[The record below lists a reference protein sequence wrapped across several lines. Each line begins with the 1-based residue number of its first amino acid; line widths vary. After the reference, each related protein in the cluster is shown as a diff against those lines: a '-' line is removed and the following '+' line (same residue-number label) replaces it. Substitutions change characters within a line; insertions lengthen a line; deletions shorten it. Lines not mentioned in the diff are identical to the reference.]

1 MATTLRGVTCTYE
14 TFKCYH
20 LLRLLVD
27 NGEGA
32 MVFQPTVVE
41 NELFRFLRALAFL
54 PKAHMQASATME
66 NAEADL
72 LGQNL
77 NGQVLLSSG
86 RAMEVMA
93 YFGKQSAVKQQLKA
107 DGWWP
112 RNLSDHIKNEEE
124 GVYGLIQG
132 NMDEDLRVVL
142 FGWMT
147 YESFEGTLLRE
158 RATYVLRFLT
168 TLTSNV
174 VCCLTPPDVIRTK
187 RPAPDSEAMTS
198 SKKYSVSFS
207 IQTAKV
213 QEEQV
218 CCVLNHE
225 AGWGDTFDGGVLV
238 PGPVVALAVV
248 KSDRNVV
255 MNRSNQYLNSAESF
269 GKWLIEIMKT
279 HAVDVQCQIPRS
291 MMAGALKLKGEFP
304 KEVLDSITED
314 AISEQML
321 AEAEM
326 KVKHDLAMMQ
336 KRCEENG
343 EIAFY
348 VRIDDPQ
355 QENLANDA
363 LQKDLKLLN
372 GWHFS
377 VRSALQPK
385 LLDFRSTIDNTI
397 NNAYAPIERSQ
408 ASQTTGLFGL
418 FSIWPKS
425 TTRISFP
432 YLTKGELVKQA
443 LDNATN
449 QLRTSYQNWCR
460 LLNST
465 IKNENMIAWRVNYEH
480 SAMVKRVNMKNVLAS
495 HKEEVVR
502 NCFAAMMDNHNKAL
516 PVDRLV
522 TEVTSFYSHNVHY
535 RRQEVKDNA
544 EIVSIYSTTKT
555 SNPEFRG
562 LVTLPKKA
570 KVLHISLV
578 EDVCVIVYLEE
589 RVATMET
596 QVRAYKKS
604 SWTKPVVTKNF
615 PKETSL
621 CDFDPSHRL
630 LAMLHSVNVVDLY
643 AFNESYKVLERVQN
657 VSLQIL
663 RVQSPFYHM
672 MIFGG
677 DNHGLAVIDHEG
689 RLQSSF
695 IRSKQVSKLVEH
707 LVIVGN
713 TKLVKVQGGV
723 MLILLTMDGMDD
735 MDESS
740 YTVKVQTLLTADNT
754 MLPEATLKMPL
765 VMEWS
770 RCSVSCVGETLVC
783 FDPEST
789 RVRIWTLHIA
799 TGKMAWQLQG
809 SQTTKGESNVLEA
822 HPMWSLYH
830 LFEKFPVQS
839 LVAKSID
846 NALVSGRLQLHVS
859 GMANKAIMTDLLTFV
874 MHKLQGL
881 NKNLSP
887 LNLEDDLQVH
897 TSGSVSWCG
906 STCKFAVP
914 EITNWFC

>member
-269 GKWLIEIMKT
+269 GKWLIELMKT

-304 KEVLDSITED
+304 KELLDSITED

-377 VRSALQPK
+377 VR
-385 LLDFRSTIDNTI
+385 
-397 NNAYAPIERSQ
+397 
-408 ASQTTGLFGL
+408 
-418 FSIWPKS
+418 
-425 TTRISFP
+425 
-432 YLTKGELVKQA
+432 
-443 LDNATN
+443 
-449 QLRTSYQNWCR
+449 
-460 LLNST
+460 
-465 IKNENMIAWRVNYEH
+465 
-480 SAMVKRVNMKNVLAS
+480 

-535 RRQEVKDNA
+535 RKQEVKDNA

-562 LVTLPKKA
+562 RVTLPKKA

-596 QVRAYKKS
+596 QVRAFKKS

-643 AFNESYKVLERVQN
+643 AFNESYKVLERVQT

-713 TKLVKVQGGV
+713 TKLVKVQGGA
-723 MLILLTMDGMDD
+723 MLILLTMDGMDE
-735 MDESS
+735 MDE
-740 YTVKVQTLLTADNT
+740 
-754 MLPEATLKMPL
+754 
-765 VMEWS
+765 
-770 RCSVSCVGETLVC
+770 
-783 FDPEST
+783 
-789 RVRIWTLHIA
+789 
-799 TGKMAWQLQG
+799 
-809 SQTTKGESNVLEA
+809 
-822 HPMWSLYH
+822 
-830 LFEKFPVQS
+830 
-839 LVAKSID
+839 
-846 NALVSGRLQLHVS
+846 
-859 GMANKAIMTDLLTFV
+859 
-874 MHKLQGL
+874 
-881 NKNLSP
+881 
-887 LNLEDDLQVH
+887 
-897 TSGSVSWCG
+897 
-906 STCKFAVP
+906 
-914 EITNWFC
+914 

>member
-377 VRSALQPK
+377 VR
-385 LLDFRSTIDNTI
+385 
-397 NNAYAPIERSQ
+397 
-408 ASQTTGLFGL
+408 
-418 FSIWPKS
+418 
-425 TTRISFP
+425 
-432 YLTKGELVKQA
+432 
-443 LDNATN
+443 
-449 QLRTSYQNWCR
+449 
-460 LLNST
+460 
-465 IKNENMIAWRVNYEH
+465 
-480 SAMVKRVNMKNVLAS
+480 

-657 VSLQIL
+657 
-663 RVQSPFYHM
+663 
-672 MIFGG
+672 
-677 DNHGLAVIDHEG
+677 
-689 RLQSSF
+689 
-695 IRSKQVSKLVEH
+695 
-707 LVIVGN
+707 
-713 TKLVKVQGGV
+713 
-723 MLILLTMDGMDD
+723 
-735 MDESS
+735 
-740 YTVKVQTLLTADNT
+740 
-754 MLPEATLKMPL
+754 
-765 VMEWS
+765 
-770 RCSVSCVGETLVC
+770 
-783 FDPEST
+783 
-789 RVRIWTLHIA
+789 
-799 TGKMAWQLQG
+799 
-809 SQTTKGESNVLEA
+809 
-822 HPMWSLYH
+822 
-830 LFEKFPVQS
+830 
-839 LVAKSID
+839 
-846 NALVSGRLQLHVS
+846 
-859 GMANKAIMTDLLTFV
+859 
-874 MHKLQGL
+874 
-881 NKNLSP
+881 
-887 LNLEDDLQVH
+887 
-897 TSGSVSWCG
+897 
-906 STCKFAVP
+906 
-914 EITNWFC
+914 

>member
-363 LQKDLKLLN
+363 LQKDLK
-372 GWHFS
+372 
-377 VRSALQPK
+377 
-385 LLDFRSTIDNTI
+385 
-397 NNAYAPIERSQ
+397 
-408 ASQTTGLFGL
+408 
-418 FSIWPKS
+418 
-425 TTRISFP
+425 
-432 YLTKGELVKQA
+432 
-443 LDNATN
+443 
-449 QLRTSYQNWCR
+449 
-460 LLNST
+460 
-465 IKNENMIAWRVNYEH
+465 
-480 SAMVKRVNMKNVLAS
+480 
-495 HKEEVVR
+495 
-502 NCFAAMMDNHNKAL
+502 
-516 PVDRLV
+516 
-522 TEVTSFYSHNVHY
+522 
-535 RRQEVKDNA
+535 
-544 EIVSIYSTTKT
+544 
-555 SNPEFRG
+555 
-562 LVTLPKKA
+562 
-570 KVLHISLV
+570 
-578 EDVCVIVYLEE
+578 
-589 RVATMET
+589 
-596 QVRAYKKS
+596 
-604 SWTKPVVTKNF
+604 
-615 PKETSL
+615 
-621 CDFDPSHRL
+621 
-630 LAMLHSVNVVDLY
+630 
-643 AFNESYKVLERVQN
+643 
-657 VSLQIL
+657 
-663 RVQSPFYHM
+663 
-672 MIFGG
+672 
-677 DNHGLAVIDHEG
+677 
-689 RLQSSF
+689 
-695 IRSKQVSKLVEH
+695 
-707 LVIVGN
+707 
-713 TKLVKVQGGV
+713 
-723 MLILLTMDGMDD
+723 
-735 MDESS
+735 
-740 YTVKVQTLLTADNT
+740 
-754 MLPEATLKMPL
+754 
-765 VMEWS
+765 
-770 RCSVSCVGETLVC
+770 
-783 FDPEST
+783 
-789 RVRIWTLHIA
+789 
-799 TGKMAWQLQG
+799 
-809 SQTTKGESNVLEA
+809 
-822 HPMWSLYH
+822 
-830 LFEKFPVQS
+830 
-839 LVAKSID
+839 
-846 NALVSGRLQLHVS
+846 
-859 GMANKAIMTDLLTFV
+859 
-874 MHKLQGL
+874 
-881 NKNLSP
+881 
-887 LNLEDDLQVH
+887 
-897 TSGSVSWCG
+897 
-906 STCKFAVP
+906 
-914 EITNWFC
+914 

>member
-112 RNLSDHIKNEEE
+112 RNLSDHIKNEE

-269 GKWLIEIMKT
+269 GKWLIELMKT

-304 KEVLDSITED
+304 KELLDSITED

-377 VRSALQPK
+377 VR
-385 LLDFRSTIDNTI
+385 
-397 NNAYAPIERSQ
+397 
-408 ASQTTGLFGL
+408 
-418 FSIWPKS
+418 
-425 TTRISFP
+425 
-432 YLTKGELVKQA
+432 
-443 LDNATN
+443 
-449 QLRTSYQNWCR
+449 
-460 LLNST
+460 
-465 IKNENMIAWRVNYEH
+465 
-480 SAMVKRVNMKNVLAS
+480 

-535 RRQEVKDNA
+535 RKQEVKDNA

-562 LVTLPKKA
+562 RVTLPKKA

-596 QVRAYKKS
+596 QVRAFKKS

-643 AFNESYKVLERVQN
+643 AFNESYKVLERVQT

-713 TKLVKVQGGV
+713 TKLVKVQGGA
-723 MLILLTMDGMDD
+723 MLILLTMDGMDE

-765 VMEWS
+765 
-770 RCSVSCVGETLVC
+770 
-783 FDPEST
+783 
-789 RVRIWTLHIA
+789 
-799 TGKMAWQLQG
+799 
-809 SQTTKGESNVLEA
+809 
-822 HPMWSLYH
+822 
-830 LFEKFPVQS
+830 
-839 LVAKSID
+839 
-846 NALVSGRLQLHVS
+846 
-859 GMANKAIMTDLLTFV
+859 
-874 MHKLQGL
+874 
-881 NKNLSP
+881 
-887 LNLEDDLQVH
+887 
-897 TSGSVSWCG
+897 
-906 STCKFAVP
+906 
-914 EITNWFC
+914 